1 MAGAASPLSFLLVLI
16 LDPNLNFS
24 LSLAYRAE
32 PEGIKI
38 KSKVKMERKMK
49 MEDRRWNRRHFVQ
62 IFLGKAVSD
71 AIKTRKT

>member
-1 MAGAASPLSFLLVLI
+1 MASAASPLSFSLVLI

-24 LSLAYRAE
+24 PSMASCAK

-38 KSKVKMERKMK
+38 KSKVKVKRKMK
-49 MEDRRWNRRHFVQ
+49 IEDRRWNRRHFVRAC
-62 IFLGKAVSD
+62 LGKPVSG